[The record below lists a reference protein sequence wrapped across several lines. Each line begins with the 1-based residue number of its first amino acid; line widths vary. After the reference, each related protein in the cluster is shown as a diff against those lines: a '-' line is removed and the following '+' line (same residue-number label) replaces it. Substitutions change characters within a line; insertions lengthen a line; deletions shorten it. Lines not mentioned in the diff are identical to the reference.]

1 MTDQLTDEVLHP
13 DLQANSTDT
22 ASSAPRAGSNGHPS
36 AGSLAMVPGPIDLSA
51 KFIETLMG
59 DVSGS
64 QGTGAPPVDSAPLE
78 WHRVTA
84 GVEGPASQ
92 EEAIGRS
99 ILVAGRMAREANRSV
114 VRTPRQ
120 PDETVSD
127 ASHAAVGLDQLPPAV
142 ATPAPQPVLP
152 ALEPVPESLL
162 LAPPSYGPAATVSPQ
177 PLKVLGAPTAVKD
190 FETSQPVAP
199 RGEKRRTRMRRLA
212 SFFGWVQF
220 VGITLILFVV
230 WQLWGTSILQH
241 QAQSDLRQQFL
252 HHVSEAARPG
262 SKVPTL
268 IPADAYIAPP
278 AEGSVVARLQ
288 IPSIGV
294 DQYVVQGT
302 AEADLEKGPGHYTDT
317 AMPGQAG
324 NVSIAGHRTTYAAP
338 FYDLNELAPGDLVL
352 LTTDSGE
359 LLKYEVKSDPVVV
372 SPSNVSVIN
381 NFGDNRITM
390 TTCNPRFSST
400 NRLVAV
406 AYLITPTRTAAVPAS
421 ERKGHTRVDTAEDS
435 SGWHLSSLPIV
446 LLILAL
452 LVVLG
457 IVTEHSKKY
466 FGRHIRWVVIVPLWV
481 AGMYILFVHLGNLL
495 PATV

>member
-1 MTDQLTDEVLHP
+1 MTDQLTEDVLYP
-13 DLQANSTDT
+13 DLQGDS
-22 ASSAPRAGSNGHPS
+22 ASSARRAGSNGH
-36 AGSLAMVPGPIDLSA
+36 LSA
-51 KFIETLMG
+51 EAVTSAAGGFDLPARFIETLMG
-59 DVSGS
+59 DVPGS
-64 QGTGAPPVDSAPLE
+64 EGLREPGADAPALE
-78 WHRVTA
+78 WHRTTA
-84 GVEGPASQ
+84 GAEGVASR

-99 ILVAGRMAREANRSV
+99 ILVAGRMAREASRSV
-114 VRTPRQ
+114 VPTPHEASEIA
-120 PDETVSD
+120 PA
-127 ASHAAVGLDQLPPAV
+127 ASHAGVELGPPPSLV
-142 ATPAPQPVLP
+142 PIEIEPVPA
-152 ALEPVPESLL
+152 ALEPIQEILL
-162 LAPPSYGPAATVSPQ
+162 EPPRSARALTASPQ
-177 PLKVLGAPTAVKD
+177 LQNVLKAPTAAEGTD
-190 FETSQPVAP
+190 TSQSTDA
-199 RGEKRRTRMRRLA
+199 RGHQRRARRRRLA

-241 QAQSDLRQQFL
+241 QAQSQLQQQFA
-252 HHVSEAARPG
+252 HNVSQAKPR
-262 SKVPTL
+262 SKIPTL

-288 IPSIGV
+288 IPAIGV

-317 AMPGQAG
+317 ALPGQAG

-352 LTTDSGE
+352 LTTDTGE
-359 LLKYEVKSDPVVV
+359 LLKYEVKSDPVIV

-381 NFGDNRITM
+381 DFGDNRITM

-406 AYLITPTRTAAVPAS
+406 AYLITRTTTAAVPAS
-421 ERKGHTRVDTAEDS
+421 ERKGHTRVNTAEDS

-446 LLILAL
+446 LLIIAL
-452 LVVLG
+452 LVLLG
-457 IVTEHSKKY
+457 MATERSKKY
-466 FGRHIRWVVIVPLWV
+466 LGRHTRWIIAVPLWV
-481 AGMYILFVHLGNLL
+481 LGLYLLFVHLGNLL

>member
-1 MTDQLTDEVLHP
+1 MTYQLTEEVPHP
-13 DLQANSTDT
+13 DVPAHSTDT
-22 ASSAPRAGSNGHPS
+22 ASSAPTAGSNGHFSGESPAMA
-36 AGSLAMVPGPIDLSA
+36 AGPFDLSA

-59 DVSGS
+59 DSSGPRGPGEPS
-64 QGTGAPPVDSAPLE
+64 AESAPLE
-78 WHRVTA
+78 WHQLTA
-84 GVEGPASQ
+84 HVEGRASQ

-99 ILVAGRMAREANRSV
+99 ILVAGRMARQANRSL
-114 VRTPRQ
+114 VRAPRQ
-120 PDETVSD
+120 PQE
-127 ASHAAVGLDQLPPAV
+127 AAPGLSHAEVDLEPPLPV
-142 ATPAPQPVLP
+142 AAPSPEPVLP
-152 ALEPVPESLL
+152 ALEPVPVSLL
-162 LAPPSYGPAATVSPQ
+162 LEQPSHRSVQTVSPQ
-177 PLKVLGAPTAVKD
+177 PLKVLEAPTAVED
-190 FETSQPVAP
+190 TGTSQPMAP
-199 RGEKRRTRMRRLA
+199 RGQKRRVRMRRLA

-268 IPADAYIAPP
+268 IPADAYISPP

-317 AMPGQAG
+317 ALPGQAG

-338 FYDLNELAPGDLVL
+338 FYDLNELAPGDLVI

-359 LLKYEVKSDPVVV
+359 SLKYEVKTDPVVV
-372 SPSNVSVIN
+372 TPSNVSVIN

-406 AYLITPTRTAAVPAS
+406 AYLITRTRMAAIPAS
-421 ERKGHTRVDTAEDS
+421 ERKGHTGVDTAEDS
-435 SGWHLSSLPIV
+435 SGWHLASLPIV

-466 FGRHIRWVVIVPLWV
+466 FGRHIRWIVIVPLWV
-481 AGMYILFVHLGNLL
+481 AGMYLLFVHLGNLL

>member
-1 MTDQLTDEVLHP
+1 MTDQLTEDVLRP
-13 DLQANSTDT
+13 DLQADP
-22 ASSAPRAGSNGHPS
+22 ASALRRAGSNCHLS
-36 AGSLAMVPGPIDLSA
+36 AGPARAAAGDFDLSA
-51 KFIETLMG
+51 RFIETLMG
-59 DVSGS
+59 DAAGS
-64 QGTGAPPVDSAPLE
+64 QGLGEPPADSPALE
-78 WHRVTA
+78 WHRAAA
-84 GVEGPASQ
+84 GVESVASR

-99 ILVAGRMAREANRSV
+99 ILVAGRMAREAGRSV
-114 VRTPRQ
+114 VRTH
-120 PDETVSD
+120 DEPGEIAPD
-127 ASHAAVGLDQLPPAV
+127 ASHAVVELEPPV
-142 ATPAPQPVLP
+142 PLTPAELEPLP
-152 ALEPVPESLL
+152 AALEPIPEVLL
-162 LAPPSYGPAATVSPQ
+162 EPSRIGRAVTVSPQ
-177 PLKVLGAPTAVKD
+177 LPVVLEAPTAAEGTD
-190 FETSQPVAP
+190 TSQTTDA
-199 RGEKRRTRMRRLA
+199 RGHQRRVRRRRLA

-220 VGITLILFVV
+220 VGIILILFVV

-241 QAQSDLRQQFL
+241 QAQSQLQQQFA
-252 HHVSEAARPG
+252 HNVSQAKPR
-262 SKVPTL
+262 SKIPTL

-288 IPSIGV
+288 IPAIGV

-317 AMPGQAG
+317 ALPGQAG

-352 LTTDSGE
+352 LTTDTGE
-359 LLKYEVKSDPVVV
+359 LLKYEVKSDPVIV

-381 NFGDNRITM
+381 DFGDNRITM

-406 AYLITPTRTAAVPAS
+406 AYLITRTTTAAVPAS
-421 ERKGHTRVDTAEDS
+421 ERKGHTRVNTAEDS

-446 LLILAL
+446 LLIVAL

-457 IVTEHSKKY
+457 MATERSKKY
-466 FGRHIRWVVIVPLWV
+466 LGRHTRWIVVVPLWV
-481 AGMYILFVHLGNLL
+481 LGLYMLFVHLGNLL